1 MGFFDRKSSSLF
13 DDMFDFNKDGA
24 LDPIEQCAQIDF
36 MINDGPAENEVADD
50 ELAMTGLDRVDLD
63 MVDEDELREDLEDAG
78 LDLDD
83 FGDF

>member
-1 MGFFDRKSSSLF
+1 MGFFDRKSRSLF
-13 DDMFDFNKDGA
+13 DEMFDFNKDGV

-36 MINDGPAENEVADD
+36 MIDDGQVENEVVDD
-50 ELAMTGLDRVDLD
+50 ELAMARLDRVDLE
-63 MVDEDELREDLEDAG
+63 MTDEDERGEDLEDAG

>member
-13 DDMFDFNKDGA
+13 DDMFDFNKDSV

-36 MINDGPAENEVADD
+36 MINDGQVENELADD
-50 ELAMTGLDRVDLD
+50 ELAMTGLDRVDLE
-63 MVDEDELREDLEDAG
+63 MIDEDELREDLDDAG